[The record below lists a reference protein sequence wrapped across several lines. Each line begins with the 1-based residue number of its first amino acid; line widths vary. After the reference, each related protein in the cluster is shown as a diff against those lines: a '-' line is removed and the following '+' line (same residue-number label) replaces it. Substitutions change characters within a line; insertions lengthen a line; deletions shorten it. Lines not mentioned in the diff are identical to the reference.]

1 MNAQLNYSQ
10 ARTLHDEKHKNYF
23 DNLQQRMQQQRTVIN
38 SQPTVKKYAGR
49 GNINHEPPRKTT
61 DSRNF
66 HSQSLNHSVIPV
78 CDKF

>member
-1 MNAQLNYSQ
+1 MNTEINYAQ

-23 DNLQQRMQQQRTVIN
+23 DHLQQRMQQRRTAIN
-38 SQPTVKKYAGR
+38 SRPTLTKYTKK